1 MRKLKPGSRD
11 GNRKYADMSIVTL
24 SPIRRGEL
32 KKLRIDINKSNN
44 AIAGKK

>member
-24 SPIRRGEL
+24 SPIRRNEL
-32 KKLRIDINKSNN
+32 KKLRIDVHKSNN
-44 AIAGKK
+44 QIGSK